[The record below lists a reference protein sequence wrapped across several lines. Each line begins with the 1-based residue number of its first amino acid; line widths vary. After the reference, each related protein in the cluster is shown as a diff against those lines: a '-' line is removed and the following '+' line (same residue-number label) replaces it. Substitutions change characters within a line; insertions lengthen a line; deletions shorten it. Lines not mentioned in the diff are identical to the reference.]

1 MRETREKVVRDVS
14 VQAAMCKN
22 VVQPLAD
29 AEHAIEDT
37 VGMIEILKYLNKL
50 LVELPFVVVM
60 EDYRR
65 KKLPN
70 TSRIGI

>member
-1 MRETREKVVRDVS
+1 MVRDVS